1 MDSVEVFI
9 PIVMF
14 IVIGVSLGMFIY
26 FRFRA
31 RQELQLTVRAALD
44 SGQTV
49 SSEIV
54 AEITAALHPK
64 KNDLRRG
71 LVFVAIALAFV
82 VFGFAVQVE
91 EAQQILS
98 GLAAFPF
105 FVGVAYLILWRMG
118 PKDEKA

>member
-9 PIVMF
+9 PVVMF
-14 IVIGVSLGMFIY
+14 IMIGVCLGMFIY

-31 RQELQLTVRAALD
+31 RQELQLTVRAAMD
-44 SGQTV
+44 SGQSL
-49 SSEIV
+49 SSEVI

-71 LVFVAIALAFV
+71 MVFIAIALAFF
-82 VFGFAVQVE
+82 VFGFAIQDD
-91 EAQQILS
+91 EAQQIMG

-105 FVGVAYLILWRMG
+105 FVGIAYLILWRMG
-118 PKDEKA
+118 PKDTKE